1 MIENQWYAIAP
12 EKLVAPGKMTG
23 LKRLGK
29 ELLIFQ
35 TTDKQWGCIED
46 LCSHRGVRLSVGKL
60 KDDGCVEC
68 PFHGLR
74 FDASGTCT
82 RIPANGINAPVDD
95 RYRVRSY
102 AIRVKYGIIY
112 VFYGDKDKAV
122 GEVPFFADFLD
133 DSFVY
138 SEIADTWD
146 THYSRAIENQ
156 LDVVHLPFVHHNTIG
171 RGNKTLVHGPKTVVI
186 EDTIITSADNEVD
199 QGQKQRKPQ
208 ECEINPDLQ
217 LRFKYPNL
225 WINIIAKKVKVF
237 VYFAPVDDEQVVLY
251 LRFYHKITPFRM
263 INRLIAYF
271 GKYANLIIERQDKR
285 VVVTQRPKR
294 TQLRMGEKLI
304 QGDQPIVVY
313 RKLREELIAASK
325 GNG

>member
-12 EKLVAPGKMTG
+12 EKMVSPGKMVG

-29 ELLIFQ
+29 ELLIFR
-35 TTDKQWGCIED
+35 TTDGKWGCLED
-46 LCSHRGVRLSVGKL
+46 LCSHRGVKLSAGKL
-60 KDDGCVEC
+60 KEDGCVEC

-74 FDASGTCT
+74 FSVNGECT
-82 RIPANGINAPVDD
+82 LIPANGKDKLVDE
-95 RYRVRSY
+95 RYHVRSY
-102 AIRVKYGIIY
+102 AIQAKHGIIY
-112 VFYGDKDKAV
+112 VFNGDKKLASS
-122 GEVPFFADFLD
+122 EVPFFPDFLD
-133 DSFVY
+133 ERFVY

-186 EDTIITSADNEVD
+186 EDTIVTSADNEVD
-199 QGQKQRKPQ
+199 VGQRQRKPQ
-208 ECEINPDLQ
+208 ECDINPDMQ
-217 LRFKYPNL
+217 LRFRYPNI
-225 WINIIAKKVKVF
+225 WINIIAKKIKVF
-237 VYFAPVDDEQVVLY
+237 VYFAPIDDEQVILY
-251 LRFYHKITPFRM
+251 LRFYNCITPFKFVNRM
-263 INRLIAYF
+263 IGFF
-271 GKYANLIIERQDKR
+271 GKYANLMIERQDKR
-285 VVVTQRPKR
+285 VVNTQRPKR

-325 GNG
+325 GSQ

>member
-12 EKLVAPGKMTG
+12 EKMVSLGKMVG

-29 ELLIFQ
+29 ELLIFR
-35 TTDKQWGCIED
+35 TTDGKWGCLED
-46 LCSHRGVRLSVGKL
+46 LCSHRGVKLSAGKL
-60 KDDGCVEC
+60 KEDGCVEC

-74 FDASGTCT
+74 FSVNGDCT
-82 RIPANGINAPVDD
+82 LIPANGKDKLVDE
-95 RYRVRSY
+95 RYHVRSY
-102 AIRVKYGIIY
+102 AIQAKHGIIY
-112 VFYGDKDKAV
+112 VFNGDKKLASS
-122 GEVPFFADFLD
+122 EVPFFSDFLD
-133 DSFVY
+133 ESFVY

-199 QGQKQRKPQ
+199 SGQRQRKPQ
-208 ECEINPDLQ
+208 ECEINPDMQ
-217 LRFKYPNL
+217 LRFKYPNI
-225 WINIIAKKVKVF
+225 WINIIAKKIKVF
-237 VYFAPVDDEQVVLY
+237 VYFAPIDDEQVILY
-251 LRFYHKITPFRM
+251 LRFYNCITPFKFV
-263 INRLIAYF
+263 NRLIGF
-271 GKYANLIIERQDKR
+271 VGKYANLMIERQDKR
-285 VVVTQRPKR
+285 VVNTQRPKR

-313 RKLREELIAASK
+313 RKMREELIAASK
-325 GNG
+325 GSQ

>member
-12 EKLVAPGKMTG
+12 EKMIPPGNMMG

-35 TTDKQWGCIED
+35 TADKQWGCIED
-46 LCSHRGVRLSVGKL
+46 QCSHRGVRLSAGKL
-60 KDDGCVEC
+60 KEDGCVEC

-74 FDASGTCT
+74 FDVQGTCKM
-82 RIPANGINAPVDD
+82 IPANGKNSPVDD
-95 RYRVRSY
+95 RYKVRSY
-102 AIRVKYGIIY
+102 AIRVQYGIIY
-112 VFYGDKDKAV
+112 VFNGDKEKAT
-122 GEVPFFADFLD
+122 GEVPFFTDVLD
-133 DSFVY
+133 ESFTY

-171 RGNKTLVHGPKTVVI
+171 RGNRTLVHGPKTVVI
-186 EDTIITSADNEVD
+186 EDTIITSADNEAD
-199 QGQKQRKPQ
+199 QGQRQRKPQ

-251 LRFYHKITPFRM
+251 LRFYHKITPFKTV
-263 INRLIAYF
+263 NRLIAFF

-285 VVVTQRPKR
+285 VVITQRPKR

-313 RKLREELIAASK
+313 RRLRDELIAASK

>member
-12 EKLVAPGKMTG
+12 EKMVSPGKMFG

-29 ELLIFQ
+29 ELLIFR
-35 TTDKQWGCIED
+35 TTDGKWGCLED
-46 LCSHRGVRLSVGKL
+46 LCSHRGVKLSAGKL
-60 KDDGCVEC
+60 KEDGCVEC

-74 FDASGTCT
+74 FSVSGDCT
-82 RIPANGINAPVDD
+82 LIPANGKDKLVDE
-95 RYRVRSY
+95 RYHVRSY
-102 AIRVKYGIIY
+102 AIQAKHGIIY
-112 VFYGDKDKAV
+112 VFNGDKKLASS
-122 GEVPFFADFLD
+122 EVPFFPDFLD
-133 DSFVY
+133 ESFVY

-186 EDTIITSADNEVD
+186 EDTIVTSADNEVD
-199 QGQKQRKPQ
+199 VGQRQRKPQ
-208 ECEINPDLQ
+208 ECEINPDMQ
-217 LRFKYPNL
+217 LRFRYPNI
-225 WINIIAKKVKVF
+225 WINIIAKKIKVF
-237 VYFAPVDDEQVVLY
+237 VYFAPIDDEQVILY
-251 LRFYHKITPFRM
+251 LRFYNCITPFKFVNRM
-263 INRLIAYF
+263 IGFF
-271 GKYANLIIERQDKR
+271 GKYANLMIERQDKR
-285 VVVTQRPKR
+285 VVNTQRPKR

-325 GNG
+325 GSQ

>member
-12 EKLVAPGKMTG
+12 EKMVPPGKMSG

-35 TTDKQWGCIED
+35 TTNGNWGCLED
-46 LCSHRGVRLSVGKL
+46 LCSHRGVKLSAGKL
-60 KDDGCVEC
+60 KEDGCVEC

-74 FDASGTCT
+74 FSTTGDCKL
-82 RIPANGINAPVDD
+82 IPANGKNTLVDD
-95 RYRVRSY
+95 RYNVRSY
-102 AIRVKYGIIY
+102 AIQVKHGIIY
-112 VFYGDKDKAV
+112 VFNGDKNLATS
-122 GEVPFFADFLD
+122 EVPFFSDFLD
-133 DSFVY
+133 ESFVY

-199 QGQKQRKPQ
+199 QGQRQRKPQ

-217 LRFKYPNL
+217 LRFKYPNI
-225 WINIIAKKVKVF
+225 WINIIAKKIKVF
-237 VYFAPVDDEQVVLY
+237 VYFAPIDDEQVILY
-251 LRFYHKITPFRM
+251 LRFYNCITPFRSV
-263 INRLIAYF
+263 NRLIGF
-271 GKYANLIIERQDKR
+271 F
-285 VVVTQRPKR
+285 
-294 TQLRMGEKLI
+294 
-304 QGDQPIVVY
+304 
-313 RKLREELIAASK
+313 
-325 GNG
+325 

>member
-12 EKLVAPGKMTG
+12 EKIVPPGKMTG

-102 AIRVKYGIIY
+102 AIRVQYGIIY
-112 VFYGDKDKAV
+112 VFYGDKEKAV
-122 GEVPFFADFLD
+122 GEVPFFTDFLD
-133 DSFVY
+133 ESFVY
-138 SEIADTWD
+138 SEIADTWE

-237 VYFAPVDDEQVVLY
+237 VYFAPVDDEQVILY
-251 LRFYHKITPFRM
+251 LRFYHKVTPFKM

-271 GKYANLIIERQDKR
+271 GKYANLVIERQDKR

>member
-12 EKLVAPGKMTG
+12 EKMVSPGKMVG

-29 ELLIFQ
+29 ELLIFR
-35 TTDKQWGCIED
+35 TTDGKWGCLED
-46 LCSHRGVRLSVGKL
+46 LCSHRGVKLSAGKL
-60 KDDGCVEC
+60 KEDGCVEC

-74 FDASGTCT
+74 FSVNGDCT
-82 RIPANGINAPVDD
+82 LIPANGKNKLVDE
-95 RYRVRSY
+95 RYHVRSY
-102 AIRVKYGIIY
+102 AIQAKHGIIY
-112 VFYGDKDKAV
+112 VFNGDKKLASS
-122 GEVPFFADFLD
+122 EVPFFPDFLD
-133 DSFVY
+133 ERFVY

-186 EDTIITSADNEVD
+186 EDTIVTSADNEVD
-199 QGQKQRKPQ
+199 SGQRQRKPQ
-208 ECEINPDLQ
+208 ECEINPDMQ
-217 LRFKYPNL
+217 LRFRYPNI
-225 WINIIAKKVKVF
+225 WINIIAKKIKVF
-237 VYFAPVDDEQVVLY
+237 VFFAPIDDEQVILY
-251 LRFYHKITPFRM
+251 LRFYNCITPFKFVNRM
-263 INRLIAYF
+263 IGFF
-271 GKYANLIIERQDKR
+271 GKYANLMIERQDKR
-285 VVVTQRPKR
+285 VVNTQRPKR

-325 GNG
+325 GSQ

>member
-12 EKLVAPGKMTG
+12 EKMVSPGKMVG

-29 ELLIFQ
+29 ELLIFR
-35 TTDKQWGCIED
+35 TTDGKWGCLED
-46 LCSHRGVRLSVGKL
+46 LCSHRGVKLSAGKL
-60 KDDGCVEC
+60 KEDGCVEC

-74 FDASGTCT
+74 FSVNGDCT
-82 RIPANGINAPVDD
+82 LIPANGKDKLVDE
-95 RYRVRSY
+95 RYHVRSY
-102 AIRVKYGIIY
+102 AIQAKHGIIY
-112 VFYGDKDKAV
+112 VFNGDKKLASS
-122 GEVPFFADFLD
+122 EVPFFPDFLD
-133 DSFVY
+133 ERFVY

-186 EDTIITSADNEVD
+186 EDTIVTSADNEVD
-199 QGQKQRKPQ
+199 VGQRQRKPQ
-208 ECEINPDLQ
+208 ECEINPDMQ
-217 LRFKYPNL
+217 LRFRYPNI
-225 WINIIAKKVKVF
+225 WINIIAKKIKVF
-237 VYFAPVDDEQVVLY
+237 VYFAPIDDEQVILY
-251 LRFYHKITPFRM
+251 LRFYNCITPFKFVNRM
-263 INRLIAYF
+263 IGFF
-271 GKYANLIIERQDKR
+271 GKYANLMIERQDKR
-285 VVVTQRPKR
+285 VVNTQRPKR

-325 GNG
+325 GSQ

>member
-133 DSFVY
+133 DSFVC

-285 VVVTQRPKR
+285 VVITQRPKR

>member
-12 EKLVAPGKMTG
+12 EKMVPPGKMMG

-35 TTDKQWGCIED
+35 SADKQWGCIED
-46 LCSHRGVRLSVGKL
+46 LCSHRGVRLSAGKL
-60 KDDGCVEC
+60 KEDGCVEC

-74 FDASGTCT
+74 FDAKGTCT
-82 RIPANGINAPVDD
+82 MIPANGKNSLVDD
-95 RYRVRSY
+95 RYKVRSY
-102 AIRVKYGIIY
+102 AIRVQYGIIY
-112 VFYGDKDKAV
+112 VFNGDKEKAI
-122 GEVPFFADFLD
+122 GEVPFFTDYLD
-133 DSFVY
+133 DTFVY

-171 RGNKTLVHGPKTVVI
+171 RGNRTLVHGPKTVVI

-199 QGQKQRKPQ
+199 QGQRQRKPQ

-251 LRFYHKITPFRM
+251 LRFYHKITPFKTV
-263 INRLIAYF
+263 NRLIAFF

-285 VVVTQRPKR
+285 VVITQRPKR

-304 QGDQPIVVY
+304 QGDQPIVTY
-313 RKLREELIAASK
+313 RKLREDLIAASK

>member
-12 EKLVAPGKMTG
+12 EKMVSPGKMVG

-29 ELLIFQ
+29 ELLVFR
-35 TTDKQWGCIED
+35 TTDGKWGCLED
-46 LCSHRGVRLSVGKL
+46 LCSHRGVKLSAGKL
-60 KDDGCVEC
+60 KEDGCVEC

-74 FDASGTCT
+74 FSVSGDCT
-82 RIPANGINAPVDD
+82 LIPANGKDKLVDE
-95 RYRVRSY
+95 RYHVRSY
-102 AIRVKYGIIY
+102 AIQAKHGIIY
-112 VFYGDKDKAV
+112 VFNGDKKLASS
-122 GEVPFFADFLD
+122 EVPFFPDFLD
-133 DSFVY
+133 ERFVY

-186 EDTIITSADNEVD
+186 EDTIVTSADNEVD
-199 QGQKQRKPQ
+199 VGQRQRKPQ
-208 ECEINPDLQ
+208 ECEINPDMQ
-217 LRFKYPNL
+217 LRFRYPNI
-225 WINIIAKKVKVF
+225 WINIIAKKIKVF
-237 VYFAPVDDEQVVLY
+237 VYFAPIDDEQVILY
-251 LRFYHKITPFRM
+251 LRFYNCITPFKFVNRM
-263 INRLIAYF
+263 IGFF
-271 GKYANLIIERQDKR
+271 GKYANLMIERQDKR
-285 VVVTQRPKR
+285 VVNTQRPKR

-325 GNG
+325 GSQ